1 MICGGKNAGIVIC
14 DVTLGS
20 LNLRSLE
27 RGWRWGRNRGRV
39 ERGGEGKRGHERC
52 LAFIC
57 QRDTRCFVYGFD
69 AIHTVFAIL
78 IFNLR
83 CSLGD
88 T

>member
-1 MICGGKNAGIVIC
+1 MGKESGE
-14 DVTLGS
+14 G
-20 LNLRSLE
+20 RK
-27 RGWRWGRNRGRV
+27 RWGR
-39 ERGGEGKRGHERC
+39 EKRTERC

-57 QRDTRCFVYGFD
+57 RCGARCFVYGFD
-69 AIHTVFAIL
+69 TYGFDIHTVFAIL